1 MRLFSAIALAV
12 GLISTTASAGTGV
25 TDPNANIPP
34 DSAYQGSSVNTSR
47 DIKPT
52 SDISG
57 TGGSTGSNSGGNSGG
72 TSPTVQG
79 AQ

>member
-1 MRLFSAIALAV
+1 MKLFSAIALTV
-12 GLISTTASAGTGV
+12 GLISTTASAETGP

-34 DSAYQGSSVNTSR
+34 DNSYQAPSVNTSN
-47 DIKPT
+47 DKK

-57 TGGSTGSNSGGNSGG
+57 TPGNDSPGNSDAYV
-72 TSPTVQG
+72 PNAG